1 MEPKKTIIA
10 LLVLLVAAMAI
21 VPCVS
26 AVDIKDPYYKD
37 ILITEMGSLTDDIQ
51 KTVALKNSESDAW
64 YAKLQKVTDE
74 SRPGLEKF
82 LYPNGSVIGWGHDRY
97 GTMSVQINKDSKIS
111 SSEIQEIYSVIK
123 KTGEANGINNI
134 PCKFISMGLMKTE
147 SRTDKIR
154 PLIGGLQIASS
165 GGWGTMGFR
174 ARDSSGNLGF
184 VTSGHLGSVGST
196 FYQPD
201 LYGSTYAVGTM
212 RIQGSTRSDSG
223 FIRYSNT
230 DPSVYIND
238 ATSMGYSSY
247 LNNPT
252 YYTIVYKS
260 GAATDITSGEVQFI
274 HEAWNP
280 HLSKYLPQQAYA
292 DYDSD
297 EGDSGAPVFTW
308 DYFDPVLV
316 GIHMGQAE
324 PDTGVFSPISGI
336 KSDLGITPAL

>member
-1 MEPKKTIIA
+1 MKLRK
-10 LLVLLVAAMAI
+10 LSVVLLALMLAAMAM
-21 VPCVS
+21 VPLVS
-26 AVDIKDPYYKD
+26 AADIKDPYYKD

-51 KTVALKNSESDAW
+51 KTVALKNSESDVW

-74 SRPGLEKF
+74 SRSGLEKF

-97 GTMSVQINKDSKIS
+97 GTMSVQINEDRKIS

-123 KTGEANGINNI
+123 KTGEANGIKDI
-134 PCKFISMGLMKTE
+134 PCKFIQMGIIKTE

-154 PLIGGLQIASS
+154 PLIGGLQIKSS
-165 GGWGTMGFR
+165 GGWGTLGFR
-174 ARDSSGNLGF
+174 ARDSNGNLGF
-184 VTSGHLGSVGST
+184 VTAGHLGSVGST
-196 FYQPD
+196 FYQPNNI
-201 LYGSTYAVGTM
+201 GSTYAVGTM
-212 RIQGSTRSDSG
+212 NIQGSTMSDSG

-230 DPSVYIND
+230 DPWVYIND
-238 ATSMGYSSY
+238 ATSVGYSSY

-252 YYTIVYKS
+252 YYSTVYKS